1 MADTDIGG
9 YGMSTRTKWTIAVVL
24 ALAGVLILGVICSA
38 LPGNR
43 WQPSVEQE
51 QPDGDCDAGDLRE
64 SKPDPDCN
72 GLWFGTPTPAS
83 SKKATPAASRRTPAP
98 RKTR

>member
-1 MADTDIGG
+1 M
-9 YGMSTRTKWTIAVVL
+9 RTGAKWVVAVVAAL
-24 ALAGVLILGVICSA
+24 ALVCTIGAVCVN

-43 WQPSVEQE
+43 WQPSVEQPEE

-72 GLWFGTPTPAS
+72 GLWFGTPTPPGVRRTVVPTRTRAPRV
-83 SKKATPAASRRTPAP
+83 TPSRR
-98 RKTR
+98 R